1 MKNRILSILTA
12 IAVAAS
18 LSACQAGDT
27 GQTPPLSEA
36 VTTVVEEATEPIEMK
51 TIEPPEDGWTLE
63 ELLSVTYV
71 YGQQL
76 ENPCTLNTLGDEFN
90 FNIST
95 FNYSD
100 ENNSSVIILQYNG
113 NDISSVELKNCF
125 NESDVSNSVEI
136 AGIFLTDYYKTNI
149 DNVVLNGISFFSSK
163 EQVIECF
170 GIPDF
175 SETFP
180 ESSYITYNKFGTT
193 DKLISFGFNE
203 NNETINFHITF

>member
-1 MKNRILSILTA
+1 MKRKFLSVLTA
-12 IAVAAS
+12 LAITVS
-18 LSACQAGDT
+18 LSACQPSSSTELID
-27 GQTPPLSEA
+27 S
-36 VTTVVEEATEPIEMK
+36 VTTVVEETVEPVEMK

>member
-1 MKNRILSILTA
+1 MKKLLSVLA
-12 IAVAAS
+12 ALAVAVS
-18 LSACQAGDT
+18 LSGCQDGDAGQQVEIID
-27 GQTPPLSEA
+27 S
-36 VTTVVEEATEPIEMK
+36 VTTVVEETAEPIEMK
-51 TIEPPEDGWTLE
+51 TIEPPEDGWTVE

-90 FNIST
+90 FNLST
-95 FNYSD
+95 FSYSD

-136 AGIFLTDYYKTNI
+136 VGIFLTDYYKTNI

-163 EQVIECF
+163 EQVIESF

-175 SETFP
+175 SESFP